1 MATGREN
8 LFDAVLVKDLMNKVK
23 GKSSLAVL
31 SGQTPIPF
39 NGLKEFIFSMDNEI
53 DIVAE
58 NGKKS
63 EGGITVDPVKI
74 VPIKFEYG
82 ARVSDEF
89 LYATEE
95 EQLDILTAFNNGFA
109 AKVAKGFDLAAFHG
123 INPRTGGASTVVG
136 TNHFDSKVTQKVEYT
151 KGTPDTNLDAAIAMV
166 QGSDGDVTGIALSNA
181 FGADMATVKEN
192 GVRQYPEFR
201 FWSIAGISRRNENK
215 CKQDCTQRHCER
227 SRNRGRFFQRF
238 QVGVLERNSFG
249 DHQIWRSGQ
258 HGKRFKRLQ
267 PGLHPRRSLSRMGN
281 SCAGIFRKG
290 GRRSLIYRNKRTGN
304 VIETQC
310 ELKGGDWEAEKP
322 PRSTTKK
329 RKTVKKDE

>member
-109 AKVAKGFDLAAFHG
+109 AKVAKGFDWQHF
-123 INPRTGGASTVVG
+123 TAST
-136 TNHFDSKVTQKVEYT
+136 H
-151 KGTPDTNLDAAIAMV
+151 
-166 QGSDGDVTGIALSNA
+166 
-181 FGADMATVKEN
+181 
-192 GVRQYPEFR
+192 
-201 FWSIAGISRRNENK
+201 
-215 CKQDCTQRHCER
+215 
-227 SRNRGRFFQRF
+227 GRAK
-238 QVGVLERNSFG
+238 
-249 DHQIWRSGQ
+249 HQQ
-258 HGKRFKRLQ
+258 L
-267 PGLHPRRSLSRMGN
+267 
-281 SCAGIFRKG
+281 
-290 GRRSLIYRNKRTGN
+290 
-304 VIETQC
+304 
-310 ELKGGDWEAEKP
+310 
-322 PRSTTKK
+322 
-329 RKTVKKDE
+329 